1 MSGGGKHTGIG
12 IVIGNLIEH
21 EQVTKIS
28 GAQSMAYEIP
38 VLYGTETGNAEYCAD
53 ILADRLRD
61 EGFTAKSIDMEDF
74 DPASL
79 PSERMV
85 VVITS
90 TYGNGDAPSNA
101 EELLEHLQTE
111 DINLSHLRFAV
122 CGLGDTSFTHFAQCG
137 KDFEKALLRCQAKP
151 MFDRV
156 DCDAHFEPDF
166 EAFTETTV
174 AFVVNNKSI
183 IEGEPQGAEVQASSV
198 STETQKAWSRERPF
212 ASSVVEKRLLSK
224 AGSGKETM
232 HYEFDLSGS
241 GIEFHVGD
249 CLGVNPVNRQ
259 VDINAVVEAL
269 DAAGTEKVVWQ
280 QQECS
285 LTEALEHACLQ
296 QVTGA
301 LVGYLAALDGSRS
314 GAAAR
319 AVAQG
324 DEAVAAYVESVHVVD
339 ALRDNPTEALEI
351 SAFLKSLRKLQPRLF
366 SVASSPSRAPEQVGF
381 TIETLRYQWRDRE
394 VHGVASCWLADRIEV
409 GDKVGVY
416 PVKNQS
422 FHFPYDERPVIMLGP
437 GTGIAPFRGYLDELE
452 TTGSQNPTW
461 LFFGHQHRAYDYL
474 YGDEIERWLES
485 GVLDRA
491 DFAWSRD
498 QDHKVYVQDR
508 LLDQAAEVWSWMER
522 GALVYV
528 CGDAMG
534 MAPAVADAFVQIAQ
548 TQGGHTDGKAWLD
561 ALIDEGRYKTDVY

>member
-1 MSGGGKHTGIG
+1 
-12 IVIGNLIEH
+12 
-21 EQVTKIS
+21 
-28 GAQSMAYEIP
+28 MAYEIP

-53 ILADRLRD
+53 ILADRMRE

-79 PSERMV
+79 ASERMII
-85 VVITS
+85 VITS

-111 DINLSHLRFAV
+111 ALNLSHLRFAV
-122 CGLGDTSFTHFAQCG
+122 CGLGDTSFSHFAQCG

-156 DCDAHFEPDF
+156 DCDAHFEPEF
-166 EAFTETTV
+166 EAFTETMV
-174 AFVVNNKSI
+174 SFLNSNKGLLDGESAANETPLAAS
-183 IEGEPQGAEVQASSV
+183 EGGEG
-198 STETQKAWSRERPF
+198 KGWSRERPF
-212 ASSVVEKRLLSK
+212 ASTVVEKRLLSK

-249 CLGVNPVNRQ
+249 CLGVHPVNRQ
-259 VDINAVVEAL
+259 VDIAAVVQAL
-269 DAAGTEKVVWQ
+269 GAQGTESVVWQ
-280 QQECS
+280 QMECT
-285 LTEALEHACLQ
+285 LTEALERACLQ

-301 LVGYLAALDGSRS
+301 CVTYLAGLDGAQT
-314 GAAAR
+314 GPAAQALS
-319 AVAQG
+319 QG
-324 DEAVAAYVESVHVVD
+324 EEAIAKYVESVHVVD
-339 ALRDNPTEALEI
+339 ALNGNPTSGLELSAL
-351 SAFLKSLRKLQPRLF
+351 LKVLRKLQPRLF
-366 SVASSPSRAPEQVGF
+366 SVASSPTRAPEQVGF
-381 TIETLRYQWRDRE
+381 TIETLRYQWHDRE
-394 VHGVASCWLADRIEV
+394 VHGVASCWLADRIDV
-409 GDKVGVY
+409 GQRVGVY

-452 TTGSQNPTW
+452 ATGSKNPTW
-461 LFFGHQHRAYDYL
+461 LFFGHQHQAYDYL
-474 YGDEIERWLES
+474 YREEIERWLES

-508 LLDQAAEVWSWMER
+508 LLDRASDVWSWIER
-522 GALVYV
+522 GAVVYV

-534 MAPAVADAFVQIAQ
+534 MAPAVADAFAQIAQ
-548 TQGGHTDGKAWLD
+548 TQGGQADGSAWLN